1 MLRLIMHNSGKSE
14 SAKKFFVVSSTEGC
28 ATNLQENNS
37 YRKDYRQNGLVSAE
51 VAENADVIL
60 INTCAY
66 SQQMED
72 RSTNMINEYKRKF
85 PSAEVIVA
93 GCLPKINPKK
103 MKTEFQDVTT
113 RSLPDSLEF
122 ADQFDRS
129 DFELLSDKHR
139 FIVKLRPLYYAIENF
154 FGVTFNPL
162 HNIFKTVIVNEE
174 FHLVTASTGCL
185 GKCTFCAIKRAKGSL
200 KSRPLPTIMEDFNNG
215 LQKSKKLFW
224 ILGDDIGCWGL
235 DINSNISELLLGVTT
250 MNAHYEIVLNY
261 FDPHYLKNN
270 TEALVSLLSS
280 KKIIGLNM
288 PIQSGSQKILNEM
301 QRHYDLPFV
310 FETLK
315 RIKANNK
322 KIAIK
327 TNIIVG
333 FPGESWTDFFQSLFS
348 IKNFDAIL
356 ALKFT
361 PRPQTPAA
369 TMLDQVPEP
378 VKQLRMFIMNFAI
391 TLWHAWVALS
401 SAFRLAQK

>member
-1 MLRLIMHNSGKSE
+1 MQKPAKLE
-14 SAKKFFVVSSTEGC
+14 SSKKFFVISSTEGC

-37 YRKDYRQNGLVSAE
+37 YRREYEQNGLIAAE
-51 VAENADVIL
+51 SVDQADVIL
-60 INTCAY
+60 INTCGY

-72 RSTNMINEYKRKF
+72 RSTEMIREYKNKY
-85 PSAEVIVA
+85 PSAEIVIA

-103 MKTEFQDVTT
+103 MKTEFKNTPV
-113 RSLPDSLEF
+113 RALPESLDF
-122 ADQFDRS
+122 ADQFDRN

-139 FIVKLRPLYYAIENF
+139 LVVKLRPLYYRIENI
-154 FGVTFNPL
+154 FGIMLNPL

-200 KSRPLPTIMEDFNNG
+200 KSRPLPTIISDFENG
-215 LQKSKKLFW
+215 LKKNKKLFW
-224 ILGDDIGCWGL
+224 VLGDDIGCWGL
-235 DINSNISELLLGVTT
+235 DIKSNISELLSGITT
-250 MNAHYEIVLNY
+250 LNADYKVVLNY

-270 TEALVSLLSS
+270 TESLVSLLSS

-288 PIQSGSQKILNEM
+288 PIQSGSQKILNDM
-301 QRHYDLPFV
+301 HRNYDLPFV
-310 FETLK
+310 FETINK
-315 RIKANNK
+315 IKLHNN

-333 FPGESWTDFFQSLFS
+333 FPGESWKDFFLSVFS
-348 IKNFDAIL
+348 IRHFDAIL

-369 TMLDQVPEP
+369 SMINQVPEP
-378 VKQLRMFIMNFAI
+378 IKQIRMLIMNTAI
-391 TLWHAWVALS
+391 TVRHFTVILGSILKLS
-401 SAFRLAQK
+401 KK

>member
-1 MLRLIMHNSGKSE
+1 MSISDSN
-14 SAKKFFVVSSTEGC
+14 KKFYVISSTEGC

-37 YRKDYRQNGLVSAE
+37 YRKDYTNQGMIAAQNAE
-51 VAENADVIL
+51 TADVIL

-72 RSTNMINEYKRKF
+72 RSTDMITEYKSKY
-85 PSAEVIVA
+85 PNANVVVA

-103 MKTEFQDVTT
+103 MKTEFEGTPL
-113 RSLPDSLEF
+113 RSLPESLDF

-139 FIVKLRPLYYAIENF
+139 LVVKLRPLYFWIESKI
-154 FGVTFNPL
+154 GIKFNPL
-162 HNIFKTVIVNEE
+162 HNIFKTVVVNED

-200 KSRPLPTIMEDFNNG
+200 KSRPLPTILSDFENG
-215 LQKSKKLFW
+215 LKKNKKLFW

-235 DINSNISELLLGVTT
+235 DIKSNISELLLGVTT
-250 MNAHYEIVLNY
+250 LNAQYEVVLNY

-270 TEALVSLLSS
+270 TEALIKLLSS
-280 KKIIGLNM
+280 EKIVGLNM
-288 PIQSGSQKILNEM
+288 PIQSGNQRILNEM
-301 QRHYDLPFV
+301 QRHYDLNFV
-310 FETLK
+310 FNTLEK
-315 RIKANNK
+315 IKSRNK

-333 FPGESWTDFFQSLFS
+333 FPGESWSEFFDSVYS
-348 IKNFDAIL
+348 VRHFDAIL

-361 PRPQTPAA
+361 PRPMTPAN
-369 TMLDQVPEP
+369 TMENQIPES
-378 VKQLRMFIMNFAI
+378 VKLIRMALMNLAI
-391 TLWHAWVALS
+391 TFRHIYVAVS
-401 SAFRLAQK
+401 SFLRISR